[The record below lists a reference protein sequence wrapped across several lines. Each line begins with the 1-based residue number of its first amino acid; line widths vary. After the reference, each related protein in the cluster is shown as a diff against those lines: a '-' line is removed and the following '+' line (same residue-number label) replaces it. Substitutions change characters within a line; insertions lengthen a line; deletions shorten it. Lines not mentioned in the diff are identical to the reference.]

1 MVAIAYERKHAQWS
15 RLHQVAK
22 TILWGPSSAL
32 VSAPIAMTDG
42 AAMLIES
49 SGLTEELPQLGKAFA
64 RLTTRDPTNFWTSG
78 QWMTE
83 RRGGSDVGLGTDTV
97 AVPQADGSYRL
108 YGYKWFTS
116 ATDADI
122 SFALA
127 RVQDPQGL
135 VPPGS
140 RGLSLFY
147 LETRLGGGAH
157 NSLELVRLKDK
168 LGTRQLPTAEV
179 LLDGSTAHLVGTEG
193 RGVATISP
201 MLTVTR
207 LHNSIIS
214 AAYMRRILQLSRDY
228 STRRTVVGK
237 YLAEQPLHMH
247 TLAQM
252 EVETR
257 GCTLLGLETARLVGL
272 KEAGLATISDTLLLR
287 ILNSINKLYTAKQAV
302 AVISEGLESFGGAG
316 YLEDTGLPVLLR
328 DAQAG
333 TIWEGTTNVLSLDL
347 LRVLQKVGP
356 EILEVVT
363 DTVKSRLSRLPL
375 ARCQLESEADLIRE
389 RMQGVVTFVLRAMGE
404 EPQCLEVAAR
414 DLALSLAHVY
424 ISMLLVEQ
432 ACSDRASPSDRVTA
446 ERWCSRS
453 LQLSPLTSYTKSQTA
468 ADLSMVM
475 DGHRLSHSIQPQHSL

>member
-1 MVAIAYERKHAQWS
+1 VNFSSPRCTAQ
-15 RLHQVAK
+15 
-22 TILWGPSSAL
+22 
-32 VSAPIAMTDG
+32 
-42 AAMLIES
+42 
-49 SGLTEELPQLGKAFA
+49 
-64 RLTTRDPTNFWTSG
+64 
-78 QWMTE
+78 
-83 RRGGSDVGLGTDTV
+83 GSE
-97 AVPQADGSYRL
+97 
-108 YGYKWFTS
+108 
-116 ATDADI
+116 
-122 SFALA
+122 
-127 RVQDPQGL
+127 
-135 VPPGS
+135 
-140 RGLSLFY
+140 GLSLFY
-147 LETRLGGGAH
+147 LETRLDDGAH
-157 NSLELVRLKDK
+157 NGLELVRLKDK

-193 RGVATISP
+193 RGVASISP

-228 STRRTVVGK
+228 STRRTVFGK

-272 KEAGLATISDTLLLR
+272 EEAGLATKSDTLLLR
-287 ILNSINKLYTAKQAV
+287 LLNSINKLYTAKQAV

-328 DAQAG
+328 DAQVG

-375 ARCQLESEADLIRE
+375 ARCQLESEADMIRE
-389 RMQGVVTFVLRAMGE
+389 RMQDVVTFVLRAVGE

-446 ERWCSRS
+446 QRWCSRS

-468 ADLSMVM
+468 ADLLMVM
-475 DGHRLSHSIQPQHSL
+475 DGHRLSHSIPPNSL

>member
-1 MVAIAYERKHAQWS
+1 MNFSSPRCTAQ
-15 RLHQVAK
+15 
-22 TILWGPSSAL
+22 
-32 VSAPIAMTDG
+32 
-42 AAMLIES
+42 
-49 SGLTEELPQLGKAFA
+49 
-64 RLTTRDPTNFWTSG
+64 
-78 QWMTE
+78 
-83 RRGGSDVGLGTDTV
+83 
-97 AVPQADGSYRL
+97 
-108 YGYKWFTS
+108 
-116 ATDADI
+116 
-122 SFALA
+122 
-127 RVQDPQGL
+127 
-135 VPPGS
+135 GS

-228 STRRTVVGK
+228 STRRTVV
-237 YLAEQPLHMH
+237 
-247 TLAQM
+247 
-252 EVETR
+252 ETR

-272 KEAGLATISDTLLLR
+272 KEAGLATKSDTLLLR
-287 ILNSINKLYTAKQAV
+287 LLNSINKLYTAKQAV

-328 DAQAG
+328 DAQVG

-375 ARCQLESEADLIRE
+375 ARCQLESEADLIRD
-389 RMQGVVTFVLRAMGE
+389 RMQDVVTFVLRAMGE